1 MIKNT
6 LLFIYKDCM
15 FTSFYSKNKGIVI
28 MREAA
33 IISTART
40 GLAKAIRGGFNKTH
54 GITMGGHT
62 VKHAIA
68 KAGIEAG
75 EVEDII
81 FGCGQPEA
89 ATGHN
94 IGRNVAIAGGCPVTV
109 PGTTIN
115 RFCSSGLQSI
125 AVAAQRIIV
134 DGVKVTIG
142 GGVESISMTQ
152 TNMNMKHLV
161 EPELQKVCPAL
172 WMPMIN
178 TADIVAERYNV
189 SREAQDEYS
198 LQSQQRTAA
207 AQEAGK
213 FTDEIFALQTKM
225 NVMNKETKEVTEQE
239 VTVDKDE
246 CNRPSTTLENLAALN
261 PINGPDKF
269 ITAGNASQLSDGASS
284 CVLMDLKEAEK
295 RNIEPMGIF
304 RGLAIGGCE
313 PDEMGIGPV
322 IAVPKLLKQHNL
334 TVDDIDL
341 WELNEA
347 FASQVIY
354 SRDQLGIDNEKLNVN
369 GGSISIGH
377 PYGMTGSRMTGHL
390 LIEGKRRGAKYGVV
404 TMCVG
409 GGMGAAGLFE
419 IL

>member
-1 MIKNT
+1 
-6 LLFIYKDCM
+6 
-15 FTSFYSKNKGIVI
+15 

-178 TADIVAERYNV
+178 TADIVAERYNI

-213 FTDEIFALQTKM
+213 FSDEIVALQTKM

-246 CNRPSTTLENLAALN
+246 CNRPTTTLENLAALN

-419 IL
+419 II

>member
-1 MIKNT
+1 
-6 LLFIYKDCM
+6 
-15 FTSFYSKNKGIVI
+15 

-40 GLAKAIRGGFNKTH
+40 GLAKAVRGGFNKTH
-54 GITMGGHT
+54 GITMGGQT
-62 VKHAIA
+62 VKHVIDR
-68 KAGIEAG
+68 AGIDAG
-75 EVEDII
+75 EVEDVI
-81 FGCGQPEA
+81 FGCGQPEG

-94 IGRNVAIAGGCPVTV
+94 IGRNVAISGGCPVTV

-134 DGVKVTIG
+134 DGIKVAIG
-142 GGVESISMTQ
+142 GGVESISLTQ
-152 TNMNMKHLV
+152 QNLNMKHLI
-161 EPELQKVCPAL
+161 EPELQKICPAL

-178 TADIVAERYNV
+178 TADIVADRYGI
-189 SREAQDEYS
+189 SREKQDEYS

-207 AQEAGK
+207 AQTEGK
-213 FTDEIFALQTKM
+213 FNDEIIPLSTKM
-225 NVMNKETKEVTEQE
+225 DVINKETKEVSVQD

-246 CNRPSTTLENLAALN
+246 CNRPQTTLESLASLM
-261 PINGPDKF
+261 PVMGPDKY

-284 CVLMDLKEAEK
+284 CLLMDLKEAEK
-295 RNIEPMGIF
+295 KNIEPMGIF
-304 RGLAIGGCE
+304 RGLAVAACE

-322 IAVPKLLKQHNL
+322 FAVPKLLEQHNL
-334 TVDDIDL
+334 KVDDIDI

-347 FASQVIY
+347 FAVQVLY
-354 SRDQLGIDNEKLNVN
+354 CRDKLGIDNEKLNVN

-377 PYGMTGSRMTGHL
+377 PYGMTGSRMTGHI
-390 LIEGKRRGAKYGVV
+390 LIEGKRRNAKYGVV

>member
-1 MIKNT
+1 
-6 LLFIYKDCM
+6 
-15 FTSFYSKNKGIVI
+15 

-213 FTDEIFALQTKM
+213 FSDEIVALQTKM

-246 CNRPSTTLENLAALN
+246 CNRPTTTLENLAALN

-334 TVDDIDL
+334 SVDDIDL

>member
-1 MIKNT
+1 
-6 LLFIYKDCM
+6 
-15 FTSFYSKNKGIVI
+15 

-40 GLAKAIRGGFNKTH
+40 GLAKAVRGGFNKTH
-54 GITMGGHT
+54 GITMGGQT
-62 VKHAIA
+62 VKHVIDR
-68 KAGIEAG
+68 AGIDAG
-75 EVEDII
+75 EVEDVI
-81 FGCGQPEA
+81 FGCGQPEG

-94 IGRNVAIAGGCPVTV
+94 IGRNVAISGGCPVTV

-134 DGVKVTIG
+134 DGIKVAIG
-142 GGVESISMTQ
+142 GGVESISLTQ
-152 TNMNMKHLV
+152 QNLNMKHLI
-161 EPELQKVCPAL
+161 EPELQKLCPAL

-178 TADIVAERYNV
+178 TADIVADRYGI
-189 SREAQDEYS
+189 SREKQDEYS

-207 AQEAGK
+207 AQTEGK
-213 FTDEIFALQTKM
+213 FNDEIIPVSTKM
-225 NVMNKETKEVTEQE
+225 DVINKETKEVSVQD

-246 CNRPSTTLENLAALN
+246 CNRPQTTLESLASLM
-261 PINGPDKF
+261 PVMGPDKY

-284 CVLMDLKEAEK
+284 CLLMDLKEAEK
-295 RNIEPMGIF
+295 KNIEPMGIF
-304 RGLAIGGCE
+304 RGLAVAACE

-322 IAVPKLLKQHNL
+322 FAVPKLLEQHNL
-334 TVDDIDL
+334 KVDDIDI

-347 FASQVIY
+347 FAVQVLY
-354 SRDQLGIDNEKLNVN
+354 CRDKLGIDNEKLNVN

-377 PYGMTGSRMTGHL
+377 PYGMTGSRMTGHI
-390 LIEGKRRGAKYGVV
+390 LIEGKRRNAKYGVV

>member
-1 MIKNT
+1 
-6 LLFIYKDCM
+6 
-15 FTSFYSKNKGIVI
+15 

-207 AQEAGK
+207 AQGAGK
-213 FTDEIFALQTKM
+213 FSDEIVALQTKM

-246 CNRPSTTLENLAALN
+246 CNRPTTTLENLAALN